1 MSASNVTRTARLGRA
16 FIEATNF
23 RDAAVRASGLLI
35 FASFT
40 AIILWKGVLPSL
52 QNARGD
58 FANYYTASRLVAD
71 GQPLERAYRD
81 FVWFQKQID
90 RYGISHQLGGFI
102 PHPPPTALVM
112 LPLASLEPL
121 AAKKLWIGLNLV
133 LAIAIV
139 FLTAQITAL
148 HWLPVA
154 IIFLSTGFGLINNF
168 LFGQMYLLLLATI
181 VGGLYLQQLR
191 SPCGRGCALLAGIAL
206 GSMIPMKYVGAFFL
220 IYFAW
225 KKEWRLV
232 IAAAL
237 TSLGVIAI
245 SWWLQG
251 AEVWRV
257 FISEVL
263 PRHLQGEI
271 QDPFA
276 IQFQS
281 WNSLLRRMFIF
292 DPSRNPLPPL
302 PSPAL
307 FVILKNLIP
316 WLWLAGFAWIYRQTA
331 FSERSHQRLFEI
343 GLVPLAILLISPGSA
358 TYHFLLLSISVACF
372 AKILLDLQ
380 RQRDAVILGALY
392 LLINLPH
399 YLKLIKFA
407 TGWLTP
413 IGYAR
418 LWLLVFFF
426 VVIGYF
432 FHRAANWRWQTKTIR
447 RHLLAAASIAAIM
460 IAANFHRAAAK
471 ESDAAAW
478 LPLHEKE
485 FDRHLGLLVKTPDLG
500 RERIVFC
507 YGELLDEDYAI
518 FSMTRDGKIE
528 GQWTP
533 DTPHKFYDP
542 DLAADDQHVLMESI
556 QNGRPEIWLSRGKN
570 QAPEFLL
577 EGENPNW
584 HADGKRYA
592 FMRDGKIGLASV
604 EVNGA
609 SEPVWLPNIEHG
621 YDLAFSPIDN
631 RLLFCEE
638 KKSSQFILGVLEVAT
653 GERKILLESEEPY
666 ERPTWSS
673 DASTIVFSWNREGNR
688 DLWAMDFATRQ
699 LQRLTRDP
707 ASDTAP
713 MWDEANRRIIF
724 ASDRGRG
731 LECSTLFW
739 IAAPERFD

>member
-1 MSASNVTRTARLGRA
+1 MNPTGKVLNSWVHLSVGEKKNVIYYVIGW
-16 FIEATNF
+16 
-23 RDAAVRASGLLI
+23 LI
-35 FASFT
+35 FISFA

-58 FANYYTASRLVAD
+58 FANYYTAARLVAD
-71 GQPLERAYRD
+71 SQPLERAYRD

-121 AAKKLWIGLNLV
+121 VAKRWWIGLNLV
-133 LAIAIV
+133 LSFGIVILIAR
-139 FLTAQITAL
+139 ITAL
-148 HWLPVA
+148 HWLPIA
-154 IIFLSTGFGLINNF
+154 IIFLSTGFGLVNNF

-181 VGGLYLQQLR
+181 VGGLYLQQ
-191 SPCGRGCALLAGIAL
+191 RGHPLLAGIAL
-206 GSMIPMKYVGAFFL
+206 GSMIPMKYAGAFFL

-225 KKEWRLV
+225 KKEWRVV

-237 TSLGVIAI
+237 ASLAVAGI

-292 DPSRNPLPPL
+292 DPSRNPQPPL
-302 PSPAL
+302 FSPAL
-307 FVILKNLIP
+307 FVIFKNLIP
-316 WLWLAGFAWIYRQTA
+316 WLWLADFVWIYRQTA
-331 FSERSHQRLFEI
+331 FVERAHQRLFEI

-358 TYHFLLLSISVACF
+358 TYHFLLLSFSVACF
-372 AKILLDLQ
+372 IKILLDLQ
-380 RQRDAVILGALY
+380 RQRDAVILGALF

-399 YLKLIKFA
+399 YLKLSKFA

-432 FHRAANWRWQTKTIR
+432 FHRAANWRWQTKTIC
-447 RHLLAAASIAAIM
+447 RHLLVATVIAAIM

-471 ESDAAAW
+471 EQDAAEW
-478 LPLHEKE
+478 LSLHEKE

-533 DTPHKFYDP
+533 DTPQKFYDP
-542 DLAADDQHVLMESI
+542 DLAADDQRVLMESI

-570 QAPEFLL
+570 QAQEFLL
-577 EGENPNW
+577 AGENPSW
-584 HADGKRYA
+584 HADGERFA
-592 FMRDGKIGLASV
+592 FIRDGKIGLARV
-604 EVNGA
+604 DANGA
-609 SEPVWLPNIEHG
+609 SEPVWLPNVEHC

-638 KKSSQFILGVLEVAT
+638 KKMNSSFVLGVMEVTT
-653 GERKILLESEEPY
+653 GEKKILLESEEPF

-673 DASTIVFSWNREGNR
+673 DTNAIVFSWNRHGNR

-707 ASDTAP
+707 AIDTAP
-713 MWDEANRRIIF
+713 VWDDANRRIIF
-724 ASDRGRG
+724 TSDRGSG

-739 IAAPERFD
+739 ITAPEKFD

>member
-1 MSASNVTRTARLGRA
+1 MSASNVAQTTRLGRVL
-16 FIEATNF
+16 IGTTNF
-23 RDAAVRASGLLI
+23 RHAAMHVSGVLI
-35 FASFT
+35 FVSFT
-40 AIILWKGVLPSL
+40 AIILWKGVLPSI

-58 FANYYTASRLVAD
+58 FANYYSATRLVAE

-112 LPLASLEPL
+112 LPLSSLEPL
-121 AAKKLWIGLNLV
+121 AAKRLWIGFNLALALGIVV
-133 LAIAIV
+133 LI
-139 FLTAQITAL
+139 TRITAL

-181 VGGLYLQQLR
+181 VGGLYLRQ
-191 SPCGRGCALLAGIAL
+191 RGYPLLAGLAL
-206 GSMIPMKYVGAFFL
+206 GSMMPMKYVGAFFL
-220 IYFAW
+220 IYFVW

-232 IAAAL
+232 IAASFTCL
-237 TSLGVIAI
+237 IVIAI
-245 SWWLQG
+245 SLWLQG
-251 AEVWRV
+251 VEAWRV
-257 FISEVL
+257 FVFEVL

-292 DPSRNPLPPL
+292 DPSRNPQPPL
-302 PSPAL
+302 SSPAL
-307 FVILKNLIP
+307 FVFLKNLIP
-316 WLWLAGFAWIYRQTA
+316 WLWLAGFVWIYRQTA

-343 GLVPLAILLISPGSA
+343 GIVPLAILLISPGSA
-358 TYHFLLLSISVACF
+358 TYHFLLLSFSVACF
-372 AKILLDLQ
+372 VKILLDLQ
-380 RQRDAVILGALY
+380 RQRDAVILGVLF
-392 LLINLPH
+392 LLLNLPH
-399 YLKLIKFA
+399 YLKLSKFA
-407 TGWLTP
+407 AGWLTP

-426 VVIGYF
+426 LVIGYF
-432 FHRAANWRWQTKTIR
+432 FHRAANWRWQMKTIG
-447 RHLLAAASIAAIM
+447 RHLLAAALIAASM

-471 ESDAAAW
+471 EHDAAEW

-518 FSMTRDGKIE
+518 FSMTREGKIE

-533 DTPHKFYDP
+533 DTPKKFYDP
-542 DLAADDQHVLMESI
+542 DLAADDQRMLMESM

-577 EGENPNW
+577 QGENPSWN
-584 HADGKRYA
+584 ADGERFA
-592 FMRDGKIGLASV
+592 FIRDGKIGLASV
-604 EVNGA
+604 QASGV
-609 SEPVWLPNIEHG
+609 SEPVWLPNVEHG

-631 RLLFCEE
+631 RLLFCEQ
-638 KKSSQFILGVLEVAT
+638 KKSSPFALGVIEVTT
-653 GERKILLESEEPY
+653 GEKKILLESEEPF

-673 DASTIVFSWNREGNR
+673 DASLIVFSWNRNGNR
-688 DLWAMDFATRQ
+688 DLWTMDLATKQ

-707 ASDTAP
+707 AIDTAP
-713 MWDEANRRIIF
+713 MWDEANHRIIF
-724 ASDRGRG
+724 ASDRGSG

-739 IAAPERFD
+739 IAAPKFMDEIKK

>member
-1 MSASNVTRTARLGRA
+1 MSVFNVTQTARLGRA

-23 RDAAVRASGLLI
+23 RHAAVRVSGLLI

-58 FANYYTASRLVAD
+58 FANYYTASRLVAN

-112 LPLASLEPL
+112 LPLAPFEPL
-121 AAKKLWIGLNLV
+121 VAKRLWIGLNLV
-133 LAIAIV
+133 LAIAV
-139 FLTAQITAL
+139 VLLMAKITTL

-181 VGGLYLQQLR
+181 VGGLYLQQ
-191 SPCGRGCALLAGIAL
+191 RGYPLLAGIAL
-206 GSMIPMKYVGAFFL
+206 GSMTPMKYVGAFFL

-232 IAAAL
+232 IAAVF
-237 TSLGVIAI
+237 TSLAVIAI

-251 AEVWRV
+251 AEVWRA
-257 FISEVL
+257 FIFEVL

-281 WNSLLRRMFIF
+281 WNSLLRRMFIL
-292 DPSRNPLPPL
+292 DPSRNPQSPL
-302 PSPAL
+302 SSPAL
-307 FVILKNLIP
+307 FVIFKNLIP
-316 WLWLAGFAWIYRQTA
+316 WLWLTGFVWIYRQTA

-343 GLVPLAILLISPGSA
+343 ALVPLAILLISPGSA
-358 TYHFLLLSISVACF
+358 TYHFLLLSFSVACF
-372 AKILLDLQ
+372 VKILLDLQ
-380 RQRDAVILGALY
+380 RQRDAVILGSLY

-407 TGWLTP
+407 AGWLTP

-418 LWLLVFFF
+418 LWLLIFFF

-432 FHRAANWRWQTKTIR
+432 FHRAANWRWHAKTIG
-447 RHLLAAASIAAIM
+447 RHSLAAILIAAIT
-460 IAANFHRAAAK
+460 IAANFHRTAAK
-471 ESDAAAW
+471 ERDAAEW

-533 DTPHKFYDP
+533 DTPQKFYDP
-542 DLAADDQHVLMESI
+542 DLAADDQRVLMESI
-556 QNGRPEIWLSRGKN
+556 QNGRSEIWLSCSKN
-570 QAPEFLL
+570 QTPEFLL
-577 EGENPNW
+577 EGENPSW
-584 HADGKRYA
+584 HADGERFA
-592 FMRDGKIGLASV
+592 FIQDGKIGLASLAM
-604 EVNGA
+604 NGV
-609 SEPVWLPNIEHG
+609 SEPVWLPNIEYG

-638 KKSSQFILGVLEVAT
+638 EKSSSYMLVVIEVMT
-653 GERKILLESEEPY
+653 GEKKILLESEEPF

-673 DASTIVFSWNREGNR
+673 DAGTIVFSWNRNGNR

-707 ASDTAP
+707 AIDTAP
-713 MWDEANRRIIF
+713 TWDEANRRIIF
-724 ASDRGRG
+724 ASDRGSG

-739 IAAPERFD
+739 MALPEAKNKNEN

>member
-1 MSASNVTRTARLGRA
+1 M
-16 FIEATNF
+16 
-23 RDAAVRASGLLI
+23 
-35 FASFT
+35 
-40 AIILWKGVLPSL
+40 PSL

-58 FANYYTASRLVAD
+58 FANYYTAARLVAD

-112 LPLASLEPL
+112 LPLSFFEPL
-121 AAKKLWIGLNLV
+121 AAKRLWIGLNLV
-133 LAIAIV
+133 LALGIV
-139 FLTAQITAL
+139 VLITRITAL

-181 VGGLYLQQLR
+181 VGGLYLQQ
-191 SPCGRGCALLAGIAL
+191 RGYPLLAGIAL
-206 GSMIPMKYVGAFFL
+206 GSMLPMKYVGAFFL

-232 IAAAL
+232 IAAAI
-237 TSLGVIAI
+237 TSLAVVGI

-292 DPSRNPLPPL
+292 DPSRNPQPPL

-307 FVILKNLIP
+307 FVIFKNLIP
-316 WLWLAGFAWIYRQTA
+316 WLWLAGFFWIYRQTA
-331 FSERSHQRLFEI
+331 FSERQHQRLFEI

-358 TYHFLLLSISVACF
+358 TYHFLLLGFSVACF
-372 AKILLDLQ
+372 VKILLDLQ

-413 IGYAR
+413 LGYAR

-432 FHRAANWRWQTKTIR
+432 FHRAANWQWQMKTIR
-447 RHLLAAASIAAIM
+447 RYLLAATLIAAIM
-460 IAANFHRAAAK
+460 VAANFHRAAAK
-471 ESDAAAW
+471 EHDAAEW

-500 RERIVFC
+500 HERIVFC

-518 FSMTRDGKIE
+518 FSMARDGKIE

-533 DTPHKFYDP
+533 DTPQKFYDP
-542 DLAADDQHVLMESI
+542 DLAADDQRVLMESI

-570 QAPEFLL
+570 QTPEFLL
-577 EGENPNW
+577 EGENPSW
-584 HADGKRYA
+584 HADGERFA
-592 FMRDGKIGLASV
+592 FIRDGKIGLVSV
-604 EVNGA
+604 EVNGV
-609 SEPVWLPNIEHG
+609 SEPVWLPDMARCD
-621 YDLAFSPIDN
+621 DLAFSSIDN

-638 KKSSQFILGVLEVAT
+638 KKSSPFVLSVIDVAI
-653 GERKILLESEEPY
+653 GEMEILLESEGPF
-666 ERPTWSS
+666 ERPAWSS
-673 DASTIVFSWNREGNR
+673 DGSIIIFSWNRNGNR
-688 DLWAMDFATRQ
+688 DLWAMDFATKQ

-707 ASDTAP
+707 AIDTAP

-724 ASDRGRG
+724 ASDRGSG

-739 IAAPERFD
+739 IPMPEKFD

>member
-1 MSASNVTRTARLGRA
+1 MSASNVTQTARLGRA
-16 FIEATNF
+16 FIEASNF
-23 RDAAVRASGLLI
+23 RHAAVRASGILI
-35 FASFT
+35 FASFA
-40 AIILWKGVLPSL
+40 AIIFWKGVLPSI

-58 FANYYTASRLVAD
+58 FANYYTAARLVAD
-71 GQPLERAYRD
+71 GQPLGRAYRD

-121 AAKKLWIGLNLV
+121 AAKRMWIGLNLA
-133 LAIAIV
+133 LAIGIV
-139 FLTAQITAL
+139 VLTARITAL

-181 VGGLYLQQLR
+181 VGGLYLQQHGY
-191 SPCGRGCALLAGIAL
+191 PLLAGIAL

-232 IAAAL
+232 ISTAL
-237 TSLGVIAI
+237 TCLAVIAI
-245 SWWLQG
+245 SLWLQG

-257 FISEVL
+257 FFSEVL

-292 DPSRNPLPPL
+292 DPSRNPQPPL
-302 PSPAL
+302 PAPAL

-316 WLWLAGFAWIYRQTA
+316 WLWLAGFVWIYRQTA
-331 FSERSHQRLFEI
+331 FAERSHQRLFEI

-358 TYHFLLLSISVACF
+358 TYHFLLLSFSVACF
-372 AKILLDLQ
+372 VKILLDLQ
-380 RQRDAVILGALY
+380 RQRDALILGALF

-407 TGWLTP
+407 AGWLTP

-426 VVIGYF
+426 AVIGYF
-432 FHRAANWRWQTKTIR
+432 FHRAANWRWQMKTMCQ
-447 RHLLAAASIAAIM
+447 HFFAAALIAAIM
-460 IAANFHRAAAK
+460 IVTNFHRASAK
-471 ESDAAAW
+471 DHDSAEW

-518 FSMTRDGKIE
+518 FSMTREGKIE

-533 DTPHKFYDP
+533 DTPQKFYDP
-542 DLAADDQHVLMESI
+542 DLAADDQRVLMESI

-577 EGENPNW
+577 EGENPSW
-584 HADGKRYA
+584 QADGERFA

-604 EVNGA
+604 ELNGV
-609 SEPVWLPNIEHG
+609 SEPAWLPDIARC

-631 RLLFCEE
+631 RLLFCE
-638 KKSSQFILGVLEVAT
+638 KKKNSSFVLGVMEVAT
-653 GERKILLESEEPY
+653 GEKKILLESEEPF
-666 ERPTWSS
+666 ERPTWSN
-673 DASTIVFSWNREGNR
+673 DAKIIVFSWNRHGNR
-688 DLWAMDFATRQ
+688 DLWAMDFATRK
-699 LQRLTRDP
+699 LQRLTRDS
-707 ASDTAP
+707 AIDTAP
-713 MWDEANRRIIF
+713 TWDEANRRIIF
-724 ASDRGRG
+724 ASDRGSG

-739 IAAPERFD
+739 ITAPEKWD

>member
-1 MSASNVTRTARLGRA
+1 MSASNVAQTARLGRA
-16 FIEATNF
+16 LIAASNF
-23 RDAAVRASGLLI
+23 RHAAVRVSGVLI

-40 AIILWKGVLPSL
+40 AIVLWKGVWPSM

-58 FANYYTASRLVAD
+58 FANYYAASRLVAD

-112 LPLASLEPL
+112 LPLAPFEPL
-121 AAKKLWIGLNLV
+121 AAKRLWIGLNLLLALGVVV
-133 LAIAIV
+133 LIAR
-139 FLTAQITAL
+139 ITAL

-181 VGGLYLQQLR
+181 VGGLYLQQ
-191 SPCGRGCALLAGIAL
+191 RGFPLLAGIVL
-206 GSMIPMKYVGAFFL
+206 GSMMPMKYVGAFFL

-237 TSLGVIAI
+237 TSLAVVGI

-257 FISEVL
+257 FISEIL

-292 DPSRNPLPPL
+292 DPSRNPQPPL
-302 PSPAL
+302 FSPAL
-307 FVILKNLIP
+307 FVIFKNLIP
-316 WLWLAGFAWIYRQTA
+316 WLWLAGFVWVYRQTA

-358 TYHFLLLSISVACF
+358 TYHFLLLSFSVACF
-372 AKILLDLQ
+372 VKILLDLQ
-380 RQRDAVILGALY
+380 RQRDAVILSVLY

-426 VVIGYF
+426 AVIAYF
-432 FHRAANWRWQTKTIR
+432 FHRAANWRWQIKTISR
-447 RHLLAAASIAAIM
+447 YLLAATLIAAIM

-471 ESDAAAW
+471 EHDAAAW

-485 FDRHLGLLVKTPDLG
+485 FDRHLGLLVKTPELG

-533 DTPHKFYDP
+533 DTPQKFYDP

-577 EGENPNW
+577 EGENPSWQAN
-584 HADGKRYA
+584 GERFA
-592 FMRDGKIGLASV
+592 FIRDGKIGLASV
-604 EVNGA
+604 EVNGV
-609 SEPVWLPNIEHG
+609 SEPTWLPDMAHC
-621 YDLAFSPIDN
+621 YDLAFSPIDK
-631 RLLFCEE
+631 RLLFCET
-638 KKSSQFILGVLEVAT
+638 KTSSSFVLGVIEVAT
-653 GERKILLESEEPY
+653 GEKKTLLESEEPY
-666 ERPTWSS
+666 ERPSWSS
-673 DASTIVFSWNREGNR
+673 DAGTIVFSWNRHGNR
-688 DLWAMDFATRQ
+688 DLWAMDIATKQ
-699 LQRLTRDP
+699 LLRLTRDP
-707 ASDTAP
+707 AIDTAP
-713 MWDEANRRIIF
+713 MWDATNRRIIF
-724 ASDRGRG
+724 ASDRGSG

-739 IAAPERFD
+739 IPAPEKFD